1 MPKRSASRPTST
13 PPPAKPNMTMVK
25 GRDALARL
33 TPKSAWI
40 VGSATM
46 IDHMPTPPMVQS
58 VIATSRRS
66 HAAGE
71 STPPEPSPVG
81 TFMLGHPAFRFAG
94 NIARRSIPDGRG
106 PLCEC
111 RNDIAAEQPDRRR
124 GLLQTHAHT
133 QHLAE

>member
-1 MPKRSASRPTST
+1 MPKRSASRPIST

-25 GRDALARL
+25 GRDASARL

-46 IDHMPTPPMVQS
+46 IDHMPTPPMVES

-71 STPPEPSPVG
+71 FNDGV
-81 TFMLGHPAFRFAG
+81 RFV
-94 NIARRSIPDGRG
+94 RRYIHAWKP
-106 PLCEC
+106 
-111 RNDIAAEQPDRRR
+111 
-124 GLLQTHAHT
+124 GLSLRW
-133 QHLAE
+133 